1 MLTRFFRPALLKHLG
16 GYNRATLQAD
26 LIAGITVGIVA
37 LPLAMAFAIA
47 SGVTPQAGIF
57 TAIIAGF
64 LISML
69 GGSRVQIGGPTGAYI
84 VIVYGIVSEY
94 GLANLLLCTIASGV
108 LLFIMGAMRLGGLI
122 RFIPICIVI
131 GFTNGI
137 AVLIMLS
144 QIKDFLGL
152 TVTLPDEF
160 FTKLRVIAQNLD
172 QTNWQAVA
180 LSAVCV
186 LAIWFWPKRI
196 LTSGDV
202 LKAHEYEPSA
212 EKSDSTGL
220 SKITR
225 FVLDQTMT
233 HTARGW
239 RLLMRIPAPIGVLI
253 IASLVVVLLA
263 PLGLSVETIG
273 SRFAGGI
280 PQGFPEFQ
288 WPEISLE
295 TLRKLVAPTVT
306 IALLG
311 AIESLLSARVADA
324 QIDDRHDPNQE
335 LMGQGIANIV
345 APFFGGI
352 PATGAIART
361 ATNIRAGGRTP
372 IAGMVHALTLLVIVL
387 IAAPLA
393 SYIPLAALCAIL
405 IVVSINMGDWHAF
418 REMRRFSLQYR
429 VTLLAT
435 FFVTVVFD
443 LTLAVEVGLTLS
455 ALFYI
460 FRVSNL
466 TRIERLPL
474 DNAPP
479 GVSAYKLRGSLF
491 FGAVGKIEP
500 LMDPHLNASTF
511 IVLDIRQVFD
521 IDATGMDALLSLN
534 KTLKKRG
541 GQLLLCAPEEI
552 VLNDMERAGFTEKLG
567 QANLVPDLATA
578 LERIRDI
585 LQAAPQPD

>member
-1 MLTRFFRPALLKHLG
+1 MLTQFFRPALLKHLD
-16 GYNRATLQAD
+16 GYNRTTFQAD
-26 LIAGITVGIVA
+26 LSAGITVGIVA

-64 LISML
+64 LISMF

-94 GLANLLLCTIASGV
+94 GLANLMLCTIASGV
-108 LLFIMGAMRLGGLI
+108 LLFTMGAMRLGGLI
-122 RFIPICIVI
+122 RFIPVCIVI

-144 QIKDFLGL
+144 QLKDFLGL

-160 FTKLRVIAQNLD
+160 FTKLRVIAQSLD
-172 QTNWQAVA
+172 QTNWQAVI

-202 LKAHEYEPSA
+202 LKAQEDKRPS
-212 EKSDSTGL
+212 EKLGSVGVF
-220 SKITR
+220 KVTR
-225 FVLDQTMT
+225 FVLDKTVT
-233 HTARGW
+233 HTARS
-239 RLLMRIPAPIGVLI
+239 RQLLMRVPAPIGVLI
-253 IASLVVVLLA
+253 IASLIVALLA
-263 PLGLSVETIG
+263 PLGMSVETIG
-273 SRFAGGI
+273 SRFSDGI

-295 TLRKLVAPTVT
+295 TLRKLAAPTMT

-324 QIDDRHDPNQE
+324 QTDDRHDPNQE

-345 APFFGGI
+345 TPFFGGI

-361 ATNIRAGGRTP
+361 ATNIRAGGKTP
-372 IAGMVHALTLLVIVL
+372 IAGMIHALTLLAIVL
-387 IAAPLA
+387 VAAPLA

-405 IVVSINMGDWHAF
+405 IVVAINMGDWHAF

-429 VTLLAT
+429 VILLTT

-443 LTLAVEVGLTLS
+443 LTLAVEIGLTLS

-460 FRVSNL
+460 FRASNL

-474 DNAPP
+474 DSAPP
-479 GVSAYKLRGSLF
+479 RVSAYKLRGSLF

-500 LMDPHLNASTF
+500 LMDPRINTSIF
-511 IVLDIRQVFD
+511 IVLDIQQVLD
-521 IDATGMDALLSLN
+521 IDATGMDSLLSLN

-541 GQLLLCAPEEI
+541 GYLVLCAPGET
-552 VLNDMERAGFTEKLG
+552 VLSDMERTGFTEELG
-567 QANLVPDLATA
+567 RENLVPDLATA
-578 LERIRDI
+578 LERIRGI
-585 LQAAPQPD
+585 P